1 MEFVT
6 GSVLQINGLNGLGGL
21 AILVGV
27 IWTAVIAF
35 QKENILWGIFCLLC
49 APLVALIYGILNFD
63 RAMVPVILIIV
74 GIILGGV
81 GVGNLLF

>member
-35 QKENILWGIFCLLC
+35 QKENIIWGILCLLC
-49 APLVALIYGILNFD
+49 APLVALIYGVLNFD

-81 GVGNLLF
+81 GYGNLLF

>member
-81 GVGNLLF
+81 GYGNLLF

>member
-1 MEFVT
+1 MEFVAS
-6 GSVLQINGLNGLGGL
+6 SVLHINGLNGLGGL

-74 GIILGGV
+74 GLILGGANY
-81 GVGNLLF
+81 GSMLF